1 MIFGDAMD
9 AVCGGVPVSVSRS
22 LVDVS
27 LVVDVIE
34 EWHDD
39 LVPAWKAA
47 IGLHGDQV
55 GQPGDVLDLLL
66 LELEISVEG
75 SVVELLLEG
84 HREFLDR
91 FLEHNLI

>member
-9 AVCGGVPVSVSRS
+9 AVCGDVSVSFGRS

-39 LVPAWKAA
+39 LVPAWETA

-66 LELEISVEG
+66 LELEVSVEG
-75 SVVELLLEG
+75 TVVELLLEG
-84 HREFLDR
+84 HRELLD
-91 FLEHNLI
+91 